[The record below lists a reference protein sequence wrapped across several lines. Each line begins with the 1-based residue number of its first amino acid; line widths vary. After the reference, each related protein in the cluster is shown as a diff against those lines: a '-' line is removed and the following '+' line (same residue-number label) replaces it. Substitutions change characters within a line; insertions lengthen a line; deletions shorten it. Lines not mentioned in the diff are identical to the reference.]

1 MSLSLF
7 LSVLFFYAKV
17 PCEVHNPQKKVSQRC
32 RGGYKENKQSKKKG
46 ASNLYPHSLSY
57 QATTLTISSPITIV
71 RDESMVDETS
81 LHLKSTETSGT
92 SQTARMPLSG
102 PSAAFLKAAL
112 TSSAVMPFF
121 ATLMTRSTTET
132 FGVGTRSA
140 IPLSFPFNCGR
151 TRDTA
156 FAAPV
161 LVGTMFS
168 AAARARLRSR

>member
-1 MSLSLF
+1 MSLTLF

-17 PCEVHNPQKKVSQRC
+17 PCEVHNPQKKVSPRC
-32 RGGYKENKQSKKKG
+32 RGGYKENKQSY
-46 ASNLYPHSLSY
+46 LYPHSLSY